1 MVDEPR
7 SLRLSLRTVLVT
19 TEDALA
25 ATVGQD
31 PLAAD
36 AARERA
42 RQLLER
48 LRSRVES
55 SGDPDLEAMYR
66 DAWRLVS
73 YGGVLMLSVAHLA
86 V

>member
-1 MVDEPR
+1 VGDELR
-7 SLRLSLRTVLVT
+7 SLRLSVRTILVT

-25 ATVGQD
+25 ATEGNDVR
-31 PLAAD
+31 AANV
-36 AARERA
+36 ARERA

-48 LRSRVES
+48 LRNAVES
-55 SGDPDLEAMYR
+55 SGDPDVEAMYR
-66 DAWRLVS
+66 EAWRLVS